1 MVILDPVVVVVVT
14 DLRHPG
20 LARLWPQLDVLV
32 VDPPAVSTIFAVVDS
47 VSATEAYT

>member
-20 LARLWPQLDVLV
+20 LARLWPQLDVLGPFQY
-32 VDPPAVSTIFAVVDS
+32 VDLTAMGQ
-47 VSATEAYT
+47 